1 MEYLSRTRRA
11 RGWRGT
17 SGARVFA
24 LALAP
29 SLSAALAALLLL
41 LAPGPARADDGGSGM
56 QVELGVT
63 GGLHIFAKDLELGVA
78 DDPTLPSPKNSG
90 LFGLRAAL
98 AFNRWLSLEVE
109 GVGIPGGD
117 RLHNYRLFIVGWR
130 GHLLLHLLD
139 GRLRPFVL
147 AGAGGLSVVNTV
159 GTEYDEIK
167 KDTDVEFH
175 AGVGLKY
182 ALTPLFGLRIDARAL
197 AVPNTDTDK
206 FSPDFEIMGGL
217 TFTFGGGAE
226 PAPAAPALPP
236 PPPPAKD
243 SDGDGIPDSLDKCPD
258 QAEDK
263 DGFEDGD
270 GCPDTD
276 NDKDGVPDA
285 IDKCPNEPE
294 TKNDIDDDDGCPE
307 KDEDG
312 DGILGSRDKCPDQA
326 EDKDGFE
333 DDDGCPD
340 PDNDKDG
347 VLDANDKC
355 PTELETK
362 NGYQD
367 DDGCPDVVPAAVAK
381 FTGVI
386 KGITFRK
393 GSAVLALS
401 SMATLKKALKV
412 LKDYPDLRI
421 EISGHTSDDGTRERN
436 MTLSQQRAD
445 VAKAYFV
452 KQGIAPERIITIGY
466 GPDKPIGDNKSKGG
480 AEKNRRIEFRLISA
494 EEAGAAAR
502 SSSPS
507 PPAPGASPEIP
518 PPPAPSPSPES
529 PAPDAKPP
537 AGSGKPQPATT
548 LP

>member
-1 MEYLSRTRRA
+1 MGRSVA
-11 RGWRGT
+11 W
-17 SGARVFA
+17 VFA
-24 LALAP
+24 LALTW
-29 SLSAALAALLLL
+29 SLFLTAR
-41 LAPGPARADDGGSGM
+41 PARADGDSGK
-56 QVELGVT
+56 VELGVT
-63 GGLHIFAKDLELGVA
+63 GGVHIFAKDLELGVA

-90 LFGLRAAL
+90 LFGLRAAVAL
-98 AFNRWLSLEVE
+98 NSLLSLEVE

-130 GHLLLHLLD
+130 GHLLMHLLD

-147 AGAGGLSVVNTV
+147 AGAGALSVVNTV

-182 ALTPLFGLRIDARAL
+182 ALTPLFGLRVDARAM
-197 AVPNTDTDK
+197 AVPNTDTNK
-206 FSPDFEIMGGL
+206 FSPDFEFMGGL
-217 TFTFGGGAE
+217 TFTFGGGGA
-226 PAPAAPALPP
+226 PAPAAPDLPP
-236 PPPPAKD
+236 PPPAAKD
-243 SDGDGIPDSLDKCPD
+243 SDGDGIPDSLDKCPNE
-258 QAEDK
+258 AEDK

-270 GCPDTD
+270 GCPDPD
-276 NDKDGVPDA
+276 NDKDGVADA
-285 IDKCPNEPE
+285 IDKCPNEAE

-312 DGILGSRDKCPDQA
+312 DGILGSRDKCPNEA

-367 DDGCPDVVPAAVAK
+367 EDGCPDVVPAAIAK

-401 SMATLKKALKV
+401 SMPTLKKALKV

-421 EISGHTSDDGTRERN
+421 EIAGHTSDDGARERN

-452 KQGIAPERIITIGY
+452 KQGIAPGRITTVGY
-466 GPDKPIGDNKSKGG
+466 GPDKPIADNKSKGG
-480 AEKNRRIEFRLISA
+480 AEKNRRIEFRLITA
-494 EEAGAAAR
+494 DEAGAAAPAPAP
-502 SSSPS
+502 SPAPEPAPAPAPS
-507 PPAPGASPEIP
+507 PTPPAPG
-518 PPPAPSPSPES
+518 
-529 PAPDAKPP
+529 DKPP
-537 AGSGKPQPATT
+537 AGTGKPEPANT